1 MIRIYALFH
10 KLPLA
15 REAVVE
21 LKHQQLAR
29 DLAVVT
35 KDPLRESLNSFNL
48 EPISDN
54 LKGGAVLGG
63 ALGTIAGIIAGTAP
77 LISITPGSLLVIG
90 PLAALLG
97 IAGGMA
103 GIFAGGLARGLI
115 ATGVPISIA
124 NRYENQLKNGAVLL
138 ALSTQSPPQPVID
151 LLHQF
156 QAEDIILQ
164 EQA

>member
-97 IAGGMA
+97 IAGG
-103 GIFAGGLARGLI
+103 
-115 ATGVPISIA
+115 
-124 NRYENQLKNGAVLL
+124 ENQLKNGAVLL